1 MLIFLCNPSIVITNC
16 FYVHAKE
23 EEEDGGSGE
32 GGFRWWGKG
41 KDQKGIDR

>member
-1 MLIFLCNPSIVITNC
+1 MGRRRRRM
-16 FYVHAKE
+16 
-23 EEEDGGSGE
+23 GGRGE